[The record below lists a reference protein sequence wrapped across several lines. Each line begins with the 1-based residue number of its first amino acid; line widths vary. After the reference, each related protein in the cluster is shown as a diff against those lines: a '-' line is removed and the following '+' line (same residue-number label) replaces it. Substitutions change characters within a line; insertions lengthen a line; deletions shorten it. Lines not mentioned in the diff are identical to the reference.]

1 VCDARKHLRQGLS
14 TRGREV
20 LRPWGSSEAAESLL
34 STEKMEVDLVTVGDP
49 TIDTF
54 LKIHDAHLALQVK
67 PAQTQLCIDYADKI
81 PVDEFHRMAGG
92 NCINAAVA
100 AARLGLK
107 VAVYGVTGADPEGR
121 SILTELQDEGI
132 DTSLVA
138 LDHRHTTN
146 ASTALVFRGER
157 TLFVWH
163 QPRSYHLPEIPPP
176 AWIYAT
182 SVGPRGAAVDRLH
195 AAIRHHLDRH
205 PTRLAFSPGTH
216 QLRMG
221 ARALAPLLCRAD
233 LLLLNRQE
241 ACELTGVDGRP
252 KDLLEALRRLGP
264 KIVVMTD
271 GIHGSY
277 ASDGKRCLRTGILS
291 VPILDRTG
299 AGDGYSATLM
309 TALHLGRPLPVA
321 MAWGTVQAA
330 NVVGVFGATPA
341 LMRRRALQAAV
352 NRHPELV
359 ATEF

>member
-1 VCDARKHLRQGLS
+1 
-14 TRGREV
+14 
-20 LRPWGSSEAAESLL
+20 
-34 STEKMEVDLVTVGDP
+34 MELDLVTIGDP

-54 LKIHDAHLALQVK
+54 LKIHDAHLALHVE

-81 PVDEFHRMAGG
+81 PVDELYRMAGG

-107 VAVYGVTGADPEGR
+107 VAVYGVTGADPEGS
-121 SILTELQDEGI
+121 SILGELQDEGI
-132 DTSLVA
+132 DTSLMA
-138 LDHRHTTN
+138 LDRRHTTN

-157 TLFVWH
+157 TLLVWH
-163 QPRSYHLPEIPPP
+163 QSRSYRLPEMPAP

-182 SVGPRGAAVDRLH
+182 SVGPRGAAMNRLH
-195 AAIRHHLDRH
+195 EAIRQFLDRH

-271 GIHGSY
+271 GVHGSY
-277 ASDGKRCLRTGILS
+277 ASDGKRCLWTGILS
-291 VPILDRTG
+291 VPVLDRTG

-309 TALHLGRPLPVA
+309 TALQLGRPLPVA

-330 NVVGVFGATPA
+330 KVVGVFGATPG

-352 NRHPELV
+352 NRRPELV
-359 ATEF
+359 AKEF